1 MKITPKEIIDL
12 LLLSK
17 TPSINSVDYEK
28 EIAQI
33 NQDLSESG
41 LEIEGYKQIDINK
54 ENLFS

>member
-33 NQDLSESG
+33 NQDLSENG

-54 ENLFS
+54 GNLFS

>member
-12 LLLSK
+12 FLLSK

-33 NQDLSESG
+33 NQDLSENG

>member
-17 TPSINSVDYEK
+17 TSSINSVDYEK

-33 NQDLSESG
+33 NQDLSENG

-54 ENLFS
+54 GNLFS

>member
-28 EIAQI
+28 EITQI
-33 NQDLSESG
+33 NQDLSENG

-54 ENLFS
+54 GNLFS

>member
-33 NQDLSESG
+33 NQDLSENG